1 MVDLFKRLS
10 RFLDRSDGSLQ
21 HKAIRSGVWVTLSS
35 VLGAGLSFLR
45 SIIMARL
52 LTPEIF
58 GLMAIC
64 SMVIRGIEIFTE
76 TGFGAALIHRQERF
90 EDARDTAF
98 TLWVLRGVGLAV
110 IAFLVSPLVA
120 AFYNEAVLQ
129 PIVAVIGISFI
140 LTGFNNI
147 NTIALQKELDFK
159 RLTYLDQVGGVLS
172 TIIGLG
178 LAYWLRDVWALVY
191 SQLIS
196 SVISV
201 VLSYVMVPGRPRFRF
216 DPVVARELFS
226 YGKFMTGLAVV
237 VFLTNQLDSAMIGK
251 LLGMEAL
258 GFYTVAYT
266 LANIPSTNLSKV
278 IAKVLFPMFSKLQ
291 ADLVQLRVEYVRGV
305 RLVVAV
311 VVPISVG
318 IVVLAHDIVTALY
331 GAKWAAAA
339 VPLQILAI
347 FGCFQALWML
357 NGYLYNAIG
366 KPHIDF
372 YMNTSRLVFV
382 LGLLYPLT
390 ISYGLVGASAAVAL
404 PMAAQFIVGVFLS
417 RRVIGVP
424 VIATVQP
431 LGVAIVQGAV
441 LAAVLIAAK
450 SLIASDSVPGLVL
463 VTVIGASLCLLFNLR
478 DIQAQLASHRLSI
491 FPVRETP

>member
-1 MVDLFKRLS
+1 
-10 RFLDRSDGSLQ
+10 
-21 HKAIRSGVWVTLSS
+21 
-35 VLGAGLSFLR
+35 
-45 SIIMARL
+45 MARL

-98 TLWVLRGVGLAV
+98 TLWVLRGAGLSV
-110 IAFLVSPLVA
+110 IAFFVAPWIA
-120 AFYNEAVLQ
+120 AFYNEAVLKS
-129 PIVAVIGISFI
+129 IVAVIGISFV
-140 LTGFNNI
+140 LTGFSNI

-159 RLTYLDQVGGVLS
+159 RLTYLEQVGGVLS
-172 TIIGLG
+172 TIIGLS

-191 SQLIS
+191 AQLAS

-216 DPVVARELFS
+216 DPVIARELFS

-291 ADLVQLRVEYVRGV
+291 ADLPQLRVEYVRGV
-305 RLVVAV
+305 RLVAAV
-311 VVPISVG
+311 VVPISVA
-318 IVVLAHDIVTALY
+318 IVVLAHDIVMALY
-331 GAKWAAAA
+331 GAKWITAA

-372 YMNTSRLVFV
+372 YMNTSRLVLV

-390 ISYGLVGASAAVAL
+390 VSYGLVGASAAVAL
-404 PMAAQFIVGVFLS
+404 PMAAQFVAGVYLS
-417 RRVIGVP
+417 RRVIGAP
-424 VIATVQP
+424 LEATVRP
-431 LGVAIVQGAV
+431 VGVALAQGTV
-441 LAAVLIAAK
+441 LAFVLIAAK
-450 SLIASDSVPGLVL
+450 SVVVSDSVPGLVL
-463 VTVIGASLCLLFNLR
+463 LLLLGTAVCLIFNLR
-478 DIQAQLASHRLSI
+478 DLQTQFANHRLSI
-491 FPVRETP
+491 FPVREVP